1 MIRLLFAALSLTVLL
16 AACGRDGKAVGDPA
30 PPVRLYT
37 GGLMP
42 LGHWGV
48 GPIRADTLFEQPV
61 LQGLFPDAKV
71 SDSLFPI
78 DADETL
84 LTITVVQHGTTIL
97 EIDDSNAYAPN
108 RDDPL
113 VGKVRLLGGPVRGPR
128 GERIGMGWREAGFDL
143 SQCELG
149 QGRGAD
155 TLDCARRGEGAI
167 TYDFAIRNW
176 GTHVD
181 LPTPAELKAGAY
193 LQEIV
198 WTPPVNLRPKPP
210 AAAPK
215 PAGSKG

>member
-1 MIRLLFAALSLTVLL
+1 MIRPLFAVLSLTVLI
-16 AACGRDGKAVGDPA
+16 AACDRDGKGVGGPA
-30 PPVRLYT
+30 PPVRPYA
-37 GGLMP
+37 GGPVP

-61 LQGLFPDAKV
+61 IQALFPGAKV
-71 SDSLFPI
+71 RDSLFPI
-78 DADETL
+78 AADEAL
-84 LTITVVQHGTTIL
+84 LTITVVQHGTTVL

-113 VGKVRLLGGPVRGPR
+113 VGKVRLLGGPVSGPR
-128 GERIGMGWREAGFDL
+128 GERIGLPWRDAGFDL

-149 QGRGAD
+149 QGRGVD
-155 TLDCARRGEGAI
+155 TLDCARPGEGAI
-167 TYDFAIRNW
+167 TYDFTIRTW

-210 AAAPK
+210 AASAK
-215 PAGSKG
+215 PAGS